1 MKVRFKTILFSAVS
15 TLVAFFAVTYTSCTP
30 DKCKEIVCAYG
41 GACNN
46 GTCICPSGY
55 SGTQCENIS
64 RDLFTGVYT
73 VFEKGSAETAAQY
86 TLSVVNGATVT
97 DVVIKNFNNSIVDP
111 VSAYVSEDSL
121 YIPTQ
126 TVDGKIITGNG
137 VLTQSENYA
146 QNATL
151 TVRYQVV
158 DSATMKVNDYGYN
171 PADNSAP
178 SLWNK

>member
-1 MKVRFKTILFSAVS
+1 MKVRFKTILFSAMS

-55 SGTQCENIS
+55 SGTQCELETRQVFI
-64 RDLFTGVYT
+64 GVYK
-73 VFEKGSAETAAQY
+73 VFEKGSAETAASY
-86 TLSVVNGATVT
+86 TASIENGPAIT
-97 DVVIKNFNNSIVDP
+97 DVVIQNFNNSIVDP
-111 VSAYVSEDSL
+111 VNAYVSGDSI

-126 TVDGKIITGNG
+126 TVDNETITGNG
-137 VLTQSENYA
+137 YITQDMNYA

-151 TVRYQVV
+151 TVRYQMVN
-158 DSATMKVNDYGYN
+158 ATTGAVNDYGYN